1 MKKPR
6 KSSIFGYFCQFGSKG
21 VGGLRAFSALS
32 ILCTLSALSTPAL
45 ATDLHG
51 RVIDRGTLRADG
63 YAKGIAGVQV
73 SAYDGKKLL
82 GSATTNARGT
92 YRIRKVTAARVR
104 AIYQVRGSRNF
115 HPSQVS
121 RSYLMATADTVSRD
135 VYLDAAPREK
145 PESGKGDRP
154 AKGGY
159 YQGLAKGF
167 IALAR
172 QEAFFREDTEDSAL
186 DLSAYFDA
194 RDTSSDYRGVMCEL
208 LWAEFLSQDR
218 PLETRYYLAAA
229 LFPLLDSLGWGRLLG
244 MKKYLE
250 VNPEGI
256 REVAGAMRE
265 GLRSPKKLP
274 KPKDVRKAK
283 VPLELASHI
292 ASEYLSDEDV
302 SEKAKDRF
310 LAQWKK
316 AWGKETPSFREDGEE
331 SVFKPN
337 ALLARLA
344 NSKSES
350 PAVHYLRGRGL
361 FAVRDYSGA
370 ADELGTANRLQGS
383 HPAARHMEAMA
394 YIKLDR
400 EQEALGRF
408 QALREA
414 PDPYWK
420 AKAYYGLAVLAEKE
434 QRHSEAAS
442 NLWKAVKLDPA
453 TEGIPL
459 LAEVSLKLTE
469 RGDVEKLLQQRA
481 DKGDHLAHYWLGRF
495 AEKDQQTGVAEV
507 HYRKAW
513 EGSPAPEYAEVLSRI
528 YLTREEYGSAL
539 SMLEPLRARLSP
551 AGKLALAECFLQA
564 GRSMDAAK
572 EYQTAYAAQPT
583 PETLSRYI
591 EALVQSN
598 RAHEALAIVTS
609 FGDQNNPKVR
619 FALAKAH
626 VGNHQPDKARPV
638 LEELVKREENNA
650 DYHFLLGRCYFED
663 RAYSKAKREFD
674 EALKYRQDHTEA
686 IYYTGL
692 SGIKLG
698 RAEAA
703 RNYFNELA
711 QRTSAEWKARGLMGV
726 GLTFAAQDKPD
737 AAENYYERSM
747 AILETAEAQALLAL
761 SKRRLGAPEKWVPLA
776 KKAYEMDNRQP
787 KAVQAMGEGLIAQGR
802 KREALRHFQDAVIN
816 NPNSCDLL
824 AGLAKTQY
832 LTGAFQAGLSTSSTA
847 IRICPHEPEPYYYAG
862 AASDKLRNKREAED
876 YFKSFRKAGGSTD
889 QLPEEY
895 R

>member
-1 MKKPR
+1 MNKPR
-6 KSSIFGYFCQFGSKG
+6 KASVFGNFGNFSQLG
-21 VGGLRAFSALS
+21 FYGLCA
-32 ILCTLSALSTPAL
+32 LSALPLLSAPAL
-45 ATDLHG
+45 AADLYG

-63 YAKGIAGVQV
+63 TAKGIAGVQV
-73 SAYDGKKLL
+73 TAYDGKKLI

-92 YRIRKVTAARVR
+92 YRIRKVTVPRVR
-104 AIYQVRGSRNF
+104 ALYQVRGSASF

-121 RSYLMATADTVSRD
+121 RSYLMAAADTASRD

-145 PESGKGDRP
+145 PESGKSDRP

-159 YQGLAKGF
+159 YPGLAKGF
-167 IALAR
+167 LALVR
-172 QEAFFREDTEDSAL
+172 QEAFFREDTEDSTL

-194 RDTSSDYRGVMCEL
+194 RDTSSEYAGTMCEL

-218 PLETRYYLAAA
+218 PLETRYYLASA
-229 LFPLLDSLGWGRLLG
+229 LFPILDSLGWGRLQG
-244 MKKYLE
+244 MKKYLD
-250 VNPEGI
+250 VNPEAV
-256 REVAGAMRE
+256 REVANAMRE
-265 GLRSPKKLP
+265 AIRNPKKLP
-274 KPKDVRKAK
+274 NPKEIRKAK
-283 VPLELASHI
+283 APLELASQI
-292 ASEYLSDEDV
+292 ASEYLSDGDL

-310 LAQWKK
+310 LARWKK
-316 AWGKETPSFREDGEE
+316 AWGKEAPSFREDGEE

-337 ALLARLA
+337 ALLAKLA
-344 NSKSES
+344 NSRSEN

-361 FAVRDYSGA
+361 FAVRDYPGA
-370 ADELGTANRLQGS
+370 ADELGKANRLKGS
-383 HPAARHMEAMA
+383 YPAARHLEAMA
-394 YIKLDR
+394 YIKMGR

-434 QRHSEAAS
+434 QRHSEAAA
-442 NLWKAVKLDPA
+442 NLWKAVKQDPG

-469 RGDVEKLLQQRA
+469 RGDVDKLLQQRA

-495 AEKDQQTGVAEV
+495 AEKDQQTGVAEA

-513 EGSPAPEYAEVLSRI
+513 EGSPAPEYAEALGRI
-528 YLTREEYGSAL
+528 YLTREEYGPAL
-539 SMLEPLRARLSP
+539 SMLEPLRTRLSP
-551 AGKLALAECFLQA
+551 AGKLELAECFLQA
-564 GRSMDAAK
+564 GRSLEASK
-572 EYQTAYAAQPT
+572 EFQAGYAAQPT
-583 PETLSRYI
+583 PEILSRYT

-598 RAHEALAIVTS
+598 RAREALAIVHA

-626 VGNHQPDKARPV
+626 VGDHQPDKARPI

-650 DYHFLLGRCYFED
+650 DYHFLLGLCYFED
-663 RAYSKAKREFD
+663 RNYSKAKREFD

-737 AAENYYERSM
+737 AAENYYERSL

-787 KAVQAMGEGLIAQGR
+787 KAVQAMGEAMMAQGR
-802 KREALRHFQDAVIN
+802 KREALKHFQEAVIN
-816 NPNSCDLL
+816 NHNSCDLL
-824 AGLAKTQY
+824 AGLAKAQY
-832 LTGAFQAGLSTSSTA
+832 LIGSFQAGLTTSSTA
-847 IRICPHEPEPYYYAG
+847 IRICPQEPEPYFYAG

-876 YFKSFRKAGGSTD
+876 YFKSFRKAGGSSE